1 MSKFEKPKFLDPT
14 KSVEENCEA
23 FWNKLKERVGD
34 RFDNSFI
41 CGFVF
46 SFARSAISMAYAL
59 YAKNEPEKFNE
70 MTILEFCNPVAFNT
84 KYRLL
89 STKYFADQGKD
100 EELKGLLET
109 PARFLIVCCYHGSAE
124 TNKNSKKMFDN
135 FSIPVRDFILGK
147 KSKFWDQ

>member
-1 MSKFEKPKFLDPT
+1 MIKFEKPKFLDPT
-14 KSVEENCEA
+14 KSVEENYEA
-23 FWNKLKERVGD
+23 FANKLTERVGD

-41 CGFVF
+41 CGLIFA
-46 SFARSAISMAYAL
+46 FARSAIAMAYAL

-70 MTILEFCNPVAFNT
+70 MTILEFCNPVVFNT

-100 EELKGLLET
+100 SELKELLET
-109 PARFLIVCCYHGSAE
+109 PARFLIICGYPVNAE

-135 FSIPVRDFILGK
+135 FSIPVKDFILGK
-147 KSKFWDQ
+147 KSRFWDQ

>member
-1 MSKFEKPKFLDPT
+1 MSKFEKPKFLNPT
-14 KSVEENCEA
+14 KSVEENYEA
-23 FWNKLKERVGD
+23 FANKLTERVGD

-41 CGFVF
+41 CGLVF
-46 SFARSAISMAYAL
+46 AFARSAIAMAYVL

-70 MTILEFCNPVAFNT
+70 MTILEFCNPVVFNT

-100 EELKGLLET
+100 SELKELLET
-109 PARFLIVCCYHGSAE
+109 PARFLITCGYPVNAE

-147 KSKFWDQ
+147 KSRFWDQ

>member
-1 MSKFEKPKFLDPT
+1 MIQLKALRKTTRHFT
-14 KSVEENCEA
+14 
-23 FWNKLKERVGD
+23 NKLTERVGD

-41 CGFVF
+41 CGLVF
-46 SFARSAISMAYAL
+46 AFARSAIAMAYVL

-70 MTILEFCNPVAFNT
+70 MTILEFCNPVVFNT

-100 EELKGLLET
+100 SELKELLET
-109 PARFLIVCCYHGSAE
+109 PARFLITCGYPVNAE

-147 KSKFWDQ
+147 KSRFWDQ

>member
-14 KSVEENCEA
+14 KSVDEN
-23 FWNKLKERVGD
+23 FDTFVSKLKERVGD

-41 CGFVF
+41 CGLIFA
-46 SFARSAISMAYAL
+46 FARSAIAMAYAL

-70 MTILEFCNPVAFNT
+70 MTILEFCNPVVFNT

-100 EELKGLLET
+100 GELKELLET
-109 PARFLIVCCYHGSAE
+109 PARFLITCGYPVNAE
-124 TNKNSKKMFDN
+124 INKNSKKMFDN
-135 FSIPVRDFILGK
+135 FSLPVKDFILGK
-147 KSKFWDQ
+147 KSRFWDQ

>member
-14 KSVEENCEA
+14 KSVEENYEA
-23 FWNKLKERVGD
+23 FANKLTERVGD

-41 CGFVF
+41 CGLVF
-46 SFARSAISMAYAL
+46 AFARSAIAMAYVL

-70 MTILEFCNPVAFNT
+70 MTILEFCNPVVFNT
-84 KYRLL
+84 KYRFL

-100 EELKGLLET
+100 NELKELLET
-109 PARFLIVCCYHGSAE
+109 PSRFLIVCGYHCNAE
-124 TNKNSKKMFDN
+124 TSKDSKKMFDN

-147 KSKFWDQ
+147 KSRFWDQ